1 MNLYIEENIWENGA
15 TSVNDQPKVYH
26 IIRKDLDMTSA
37 KMAVQ
42 CCHGMDLIHINP
54 VDRISCYKQWVTGTR
69 KTIVCE
75 IKTLT
80 RLENLIELLEAHE
93 IQYFKIYDYG
103 LTEFGETTFTGIS
116 LPPLDEIYTIKK
128 IKQLQLWKD
137 NK

>member
-1 MNLYIEENIWENGA
+1 MSLRIEENIWENGI
-15 TSVNDQPKVYH
+15 SFSNDQPKVYH
-26 IIRKDLDMTSA
+26 IIRKDLGMTSA

-42 CCHGMDLIHINP
+42 CCHGMDLIHVNE
-54 VDRISCYKQWVTGTR
+54 VDKISCYKQWVTGTR

-75 IKTLT
+75 IKTLA
-80 RLENLIELLEAHE
+80 RLENLIELLEANG

-116 LPPLDEIYTIKK
+116 LPPLEEMYTIKK
-128 IKQLQLWKD
+128 IKNLQLWKD